1 MYAIIKAEGQ
11 QFRVTPG
18 MEIEMNR
25 LDAEK
30 GATVTLTD
38 SVLLISNDGKLTV
51 GAPIVPGATVEL
63 EVKDHFRDDKVT
75 VFKFKRRHRYRR
87 KTGHRQEMT
96 KVVVKAIKA

>member
-25 LDAEK
+25 LEAEK

-38 SVLLISNDGKLTV
+38 SVLLINNDGKLTV
-51 GAPIVPGATVEL
+51 GAPVVPGATVEL
-63 EVKDHFRDDKVT
+63 EVKDHVRDDKVT

-87 KTGHRQEMT
+87 KAGHRQEMT